1 MDQNNRKANK
11 PSTHTTATKTHRNI
25 YTMSQQVK
33 TPQLETGQHLHHL
46 ENGAEHHR
54 TKQGPP

>member
-1 MDQNNRKANK
+1 M
-11 PSTHTTATKTHRNI
+11 ATKTHHNI
-25 YTMSQQVK
+25 YTTSQQVK

-46 ENGAEHHR
+46 KNGAEHHR